1 MSFRVLKNDPFTKT
15 MSKGNS
21 AIAMNS
27 ASSKGFSVW
36 VNKDIREAESTG
48 DWSKLID
55 KALKSQKSFRNS
67 FYK

>member
-36 VNKDIREAESTG
+36 VNKDIREVESTG